1 MGHYKKNLLESEVSM
16 PGADVPGM
24 AVFITTLE
32 LELSFRWYRILFF
45 IFIFINSSFSLK
57 ARNGY
62 NPLLS

>member
-24 AVFITTLE
+24 AAFITTLE
-32 LELSFRWYRILFF
+32 LELSFRWYHILF
-45 IFIFINSSFSLK
+45 FIFINSSFSLK

>member
-1 MGHYKKNLLESEVSM
+1 M

-24 AVFITTLE
+24 AAFITTLA
-32 LELSFRWYRILFF
+32 LELSFRWYHILFFIF